1 MFICVRISRN
11 FDIMVLLKIVMYI
24 GVDNLKFWVVML
36 KNVVGFY
43 YIYFMIEKLLVN
55 IDNFFVFVLRGKYDI
70 YFLDGFCC
78 YCLYDMLFLFLY
90 KLFLRIYWIVLKIE
104 KKDVIDIFS
113 IFLFE

>member
-78 YCLYDMLFLFLY
+78 YYLYDMY
-90 KLFLRIYWIVLKIE
+90 
-104 KKDVIDIFS
+104 
-113 IFLFE
+113 